1 MTIGVP
7 KEIMKKEGR
16 VGITPDGVM
25 ALVEA
30 GHKVLVQSNAGKESG
45 YQDEDYLKSGAEIAA
60 HPKEIYRTDM
70 VVKVK
75 EPRQEEYELLKEGG
89 IVFGFLHLPDNPK
102 LAEILRGK
110 NIIGIAYEGVQLEN
124 KERPIL
130 KTMSEVAGKS
140 AIFEGMHY
148 LRKEVGGKGILIED
162 ATVVVVGGAGVV
174 GKAAVKTALALGAR
188 VIIALDLPGKLP
200 PSQSDNYIC
209 ETSTP
214 ENIEK
219 AVKKADLLVG
229 AVAVPGGKAVKLVT
243 RKMVASME
251 PGSVIIDVAIDEGG
265 AIETSVPTNHD
276 DPVFTDEGVIHYC
289 VKNMPGAVPRTSTR
303 TLAAS
308 SLPYVVEIAN
318 KGFEKAVKENPALAR
333 GAHIYKGKITHPKL
347 AEDLGKE
354 YTPLESLL

>member
-16 VGITPDGVM
+16 VGITPEGVTV
-25 ALVEA
+25 LVRA
-30 GHKVLVQSNAGKESG
+30 QHKVLVQSNAGKESG
-45 YQDEDYLKSGAEIAA
+45 YQDEDYLKAGAEIAEN
-60 HPKEIYRTDM
+60 PKEIYMADM

-75 EPRQEEYELLKEGG
+75 EPRAEEYELLKEGG
-89 IVFGFLHLPDNPK
+89 IIFGFLHLPDNPK
-102 LAEILRGK
+102 LAEILREK
-110 NIIGIAYEGVQLEN
+110 NIVGIAYEGVQLEN

-162 ATVVVVGGAGVV
+162 ATVVVVGGAGIV
-174 GKAAVKTALALGAR
+174 GQSAVKTALALGAK
-188 VIIALDLPGKLP
+188 VIALDLPGRLP

-219 AVKKADLLVG
+219 RVKKADLLVG
-229 AVAVPGGKAVKLVT
+229 AVAIPGGKAVKLVT
-243 RKMVASME
+243 RKMVSSME

-265 AIETSVPTNHD
+265 AIETSVPTNHE

-289 VKNMPGAVPRTSTR
+289 VKNMPGAVSRTSTR
-303 TLAAS
+303 ALAAS
-308 SLPYVVEIAN
+308 SLPYTLEIAN
-318 KGFEKAVKENPALAR
+318 KGFEKAIKENPAIAK
-333 GAHIYKGKITHPKL
+333 GVHIYKGKITHPKL

-354 YTPLESLL
+354 YTPLENLL